1 MLGTIAFFI
10 LLGIRAR
17 VNANIIVV
25 MAVFPIAL
33 IAAGYSIWRGEHR
46 FFVLTT
52 ERLLSKPGWG
62 DVQIIEFE
70 ALVSVSIR
78 YNWLMLLEELE
89 IVHDLPMEMA
99 PRRSALR
106 RVDKRTKTDYVDSI
120 PSLRMY
126 CSFLQQQI
134 KPHEEEV
141 ESSSDGE

>member
-1 MLGTIAFFI
+1 M
-10 LLGIRAR
+10 
-17 VNANIIVV
+17 NANIIVV

-46 FFVLTT
+46 FFVVTT

-70 ALVSVSIR
+70 ALESVSIR
-78 YNWLMLLEELE
+78 YNWLLLLNELE
-89 IVHDLPMEMA
+89 ILHRLPMEMA

-106 RVDKRTKTDYVDSI
+106 AVERRTKTDYIDSI
-120 PSLRMY
+120 PNLPHY

-134 KPHEEEV
+134 DTREETDTDEDV
-141 ESSSDGE
+141 E